1 MSLYQP
7 LFVVVVLEGLQCCL
21 KLLDDIE
28 GSDPE
33 KIFLQRPHEALSTA
47 VAFWGSD
54 KGR

>member
-7 LFVVVVLEGLQCCL
+7 LFVVVVLEDLQCYL
-21 KLLDDIE
+21 KLLDGIE

-33 KIFLQRPHEALSTA
+33 KIFLQRPYEALSTA
-47 VAFWGSD
+47 VAFRSAD